1 MMANRGPQNFYT
13 MLYTFLLKLGG
24 FFLGAICLNVITSI
38 ISEMA
43 ASMVPKNWRT
53 LINAPFVWAINNP
66 ITVVLI
72 FIIFFLLI
80 VITYQKSHH
89 YKSIVLSTSEKLPAV
104 APIALTSTPEP
115 ALPAPNRLVSEKD
128 VERRYLLR
136 MIRETE
142 VLRLI
147 GIPAGLVAPSVLLD
161 EVFIPL
167 MFLPKRLPS
176 DYPITREEF
185 TRYREMLK
193 NEQFSEEM
201 ERVFLGTEKTWLNIL
216 KKGEQIN
223 IAEFWQQLTSTTPV
237 AVLQGYPGMGKSTL
251 MARLTLHFARC
262 GSNQLDPSM
271 GNQLEPPQTTPV
283 PVLLLLKEYAIEV
296 EKALALSSD
305 LSLIDYMK
313 IAIDQFHIPD
323 LFTFI
328 QTCLENGRGLII
340 FDGLD
345 EVSELNIRKRVK
357 QAIETFILDHRD
369 TSTTHFNRF
378 LITSRVAGYDVIT
391 FSDYLHFTIAEL
403 TPEQISN
410 FLPRWCRASIQRG
423 AAFSEREH
431 EETIIRDAELM
442 ARRLSN
448 AVKMHQGVGQL
459 AQNPLLLTLLA
470 TMQQNS
476 IELPRQRVE
485 LYIVVTR
492 TLLENRNIAKD
503 LQPIPE
509 TQAIQRLG
517 PIAFQ
522 MQESGNS
529 FARQKD
535 VKASLRETIKHEGGS
550 PEEIECEVENFL
562 ARIRERGGLFV
573 IRTGDYF
580 GFFHRSFQEY
590 FAARY
595 ILNLIKRDPDTWIS
609 GLIERVC
616 TSGDL
621 WREPF
626 LLAVAYQSGE
636 DEIVARK
643 LIQVLLD
650 KAQDADFA
658 RQVHDLLLATECL
671 IETKPLTIGS
681 VLEKQIASQLLQTY
695 EQAQKVGKLDVSE
708 SIEECMQRWLLN
720 LPHEAYRPAS
730 LIVLVETISDT
741 HHALLQRATLTL
753 LIMIGQQLAECPSC
767 VFDMLVPPLQA
778 LAGLPALGKFHPT
791 GMLSISSDFTIA
803 DLALTALSFMG
814 RPGPSGQLL
823 LIMRQHFKDNPTDL
837 YQLAR
842 YSLECGTL
850 ITPVVAPLSQNNYEM
865 YEVAIAQWITLRM
878 HYQQNHVTEQD
889 ISTCLTI
896 HTTLLNCAEE
906 ASYPTATHILSML
919 QETALHPDQSWQQ
932 TWQDYLLDQLSSGRY
947 VYYQEIALLWAM
959 LFPTRQALILLARH
973 ILAHYNGPSIPL
985 QRSAQRFIALLCNDL
1000 KDLKDLG
1007 DLNDLRDLKDPKN
1020 LKDLRD
1026 IKDLKDLRYMSFF
1039 RYLKDIKDMGD
1050 LREAREFKDTGM
1062 SKGLNYLR
1070 DVRNL
1075 LHLKDLKDLR
1085 NYLLT
1090 DEVIEQAKRKLL
1102 VTDLAQ
1108 YIDLLTILLGH
1119 ILQFQE
1125 TDDREESAEHE
1136 IRQIVDIVL
1145 DALTSKRDNVL
1156 EGIEATLDIIRYL
1169 PTRSADEVLF
1179 ILQLA
1184 KDTTDTRIHIAC
1196 SEALRHANPDLPQV
1210 LKALETGKQSPIKV
1224 IRYAVEKVI
1233 QRKK

>member
-1 MMANRGPQNFYT
+1 MANRGPQNFYT
-13 MLYTFLLKLGG
+13 IVYTLLLKIFSFFWSVIILGV
-24 FFLGAICLNVITSI
+24 AVNVISDTTSPI
-38 ISEMA
+38 L
-43 ASMVPKNWRT
+43 PKNWRYFIST
-53 LINAPFVWAINNP
+53 PFTWAIDNP
-66 ITVVLI
+66 VTTLLI
-72 FIIFFLLI
+72 AIIFFLSTI
-80 VITYQKSHH
+80 IIYQKSHH
-89 YKSIVLSTSEKLPAV
+89 YRGIAPAV
-104 APIALTSTPEP
+104 SEQMPDIHPIAPISTPEP
-115 ALPAPNRLVSEKD
+115 ASNIPNQPQSEKNM
-128 VERRYLLR
+128 ERRYLLR

-147 GIPAGLVAPSVLLD
+147 GIPAGLVAPSVPLD
-161 EVFIPL
+161 DVFIPL

-185 TRYREMLK
+185 TCYREMLK
-193 NEQFSEEM
+193 NGQFSEEM
-201 ERVFLGTEKTWLNIL
+201 ERVFLGTEKTWVNIL
-216 KKGEQIN
+216 KKGDQIN
-223 IAEFWQQLTSTTPV
+223 IVEFWQQLTSTTPV
-237 AVLQGYPGMGKSTL
+237 AVIQGYPGMGKSTL

-262 GSNQLDPSM
+262 GSDQLDPSM
-271 GNQLEPPQTTPV
+271 GNRLESSHATPI
-283 PVLLLLKEYAIEV
+283 PVLLLLKEYAIEL
-296 EKALALSSD
+296 EKALALSTD
-305 LSLIDYMK
+305 LSLIDYIK
-313 IAIDQFHIPD
+313 IVTDQFHIPD
-323 LFTFI
+323 LFAFF
-328 QTCLENGRGLII
+328 QTCLENGRCLII

-345 EVSELNIRKRVK
+345 EVSELHIRKRVK

-369 TSTTHFNRF
+369 NSTTRFNRF
-378 LITSRVAGYDVIT
+378 LITSRVAGYDVIA

-410 FLPRWCRASIQRG
+410 FLPRWCLASIQRG
-423 AAFSEREH
+423 TVFAGREH
-431 EETIIRDAELM
+431 KETVTRDAELM
-442 ARRLSN
+442 AKRLSN

-492 TLLENRNIAKD
+492 TLLESRNIAKD

-509 TQAIQRLG
+509 TQVIQRLG

-535 VKASLRETIKHEGGS
+535 VKASLRETIKQEGGS
-550 PEEIECEVENFL
+550 PAEIEREVENFL

-595 ILNLIKRDPDTWIS
+595 ILNLIKRDPETWIV

-643 LIQVLLD
+643 LIQILLD
-650 KAQDADFA
+650 KTQEADFA

-681 VLEKQIASQLLQTY
+681 VLEKQIASQLLQRY
-695 EQAQKVGKLDVSE
+695 EQAQKAGKFEVSE
-708 SIEECMQRWLLN
+708 SIEGCMQRWLLN
-720 LPHEAYRPAS
+720 LPHEAYRPAP
-730 LIVLVETISDT
+730 LIVLVETISNT
-741 HHALLQRATLTL
+741 HHILLQRATLTL

-767 VFDMLVPPLQA
+767 VFDMLVPPLLT
-778 LAGLPALGKFHPT
+778 LADLPAIGKFYPT
-791 GMLSISSDFTIA
+791 TTLSVTSDFAIA

-814 RPGPSGQLL
+814 KPGPSGQLL
-823 LIMRQHFKDNPTDL
+823 LNMRQYFKDSPADL

-850 ITPVVAPLSQNNYEM
+850 ITPIVAPLAQNNYEK
-865 YEVAIAQWITLRM
+865 YEVAIAQWITLRTC
-878 HYQQNHVTEQD
+878 YQQNNVTEQD
-889 ISTCLTI
+889 ISTCLAI
-896 HTTLLNCAEE
+896 QNTLLNCAEE
-906 ASYPTATHILSML
+906 ASYPTATHIVSIL
-919 QETALHPDQSWQQ
+919 QEVALHPDQSWQS
-932 TWQDYLLDQLSSGRY
+932 TWQQYLLDQLTSGCY
-947 VYYQEIALLWAM
+947 VYYQEMALLWAI
-959 LFPTRQALILLARH
+959 LFPEQQALNLLTSH
-973 ILAHYNGPSIPL
+973 ILAHYSGNLISL

-1000 KDLKDLG
+1000 KDLKDLD

-1039 RYLKDIKDMGD
+1039 RYLKDIKDLGD
-1050 LREAREFKDTGM
+1050 LREARELKDTGV
-1062 SKGLNYLR
+1062 SKALNYLR

-1085 NYLLT
+1085 NSLLT
-1090 DEVIEQAKRKLL
+1090 PEVIEQAKGKLL
-1102 VTDLAQ
+1102 TADTAQ
-1108 YIDLLTILLGH
+1108 YVDLLTLLLGR

-1125 TDDREESAEHE
+1125 ADNMEKSAEKE
-1136 IRQIVDIVL
+1136 IRQIADIAL
-1145 DALTSKRDNVL
+1145 DTLTTKRDIAL

-1169 PTRSADEVLF
+1169 PAHSADEVFF

-1184 KDTTDTRIHIAC
+1184 EDTTDTRIHTAC
-1196 SEALRHANPDLPQV
+1196 SESLRHANPDLPEI
-1210 LKALETGKQSPIKV
+1210 LKALETGKQSSIKV
-1224 IRYAVEKVI
+1224 IRYSVEKVI
-1233 QRKK
+1233 HHKK